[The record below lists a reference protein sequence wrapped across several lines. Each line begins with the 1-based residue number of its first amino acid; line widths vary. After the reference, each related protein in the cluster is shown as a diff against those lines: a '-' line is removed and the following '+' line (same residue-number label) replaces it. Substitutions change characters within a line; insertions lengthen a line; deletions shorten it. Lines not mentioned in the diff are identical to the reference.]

1 MLNSNDR
8 NRTISW
14 TRDLD
19 DGRHSP
25 SGSARQYAPRS
36 GGCPTNSPAR
46 PMFLHCG
53 SRPWRIAG
61 SCRLPRICRTRFGNS
76 CINNCSC
83 IQAVH
88 GKSHENLTVATQ
100 LLSAI
105 RPKNLRRATGKYC
118 RTVLFRA
125 RIIIHKPFTQ
135 ITLERYVCPNSHSS
149 TSGFARQIDKS
160 TSNDWVNELANVKY
174 TECVKL
180 TRFNK

>member
-1 MLNSNDR
+1 MLNSNGR
-8 NRTISW
+8 NRTFSL
-14 TRDLD
+14 TRAPEH
-19 DGRHSP
+19 GRHSP
-25 SGSARQYAPRS
+25 SRSARQYAPRS
-36 GGCPTNSPAR
+36 AGCPTNSPAT

-88 GKSHENLTVATQ
+88 GKTHENLTVATQ

-125 RIIIHKPFTQ
+125 MIIIHKAFAL
-135 ITLERYVCPNSHSS
+135 ITLERKMCPNSHSS
-149 TSGFARQIDKS
+149 PSGFARQIDKS
-160 TSNDWVNELANVKY
+160 TSNDCVNEIANVKY
-174 TECVKL
+174 TEYVK
-180 TRFNK
+180 